1 MQHRLFL
8 LLVSLFP
15 FASSAAE
22 KSAAWNCAQSSD
34 GKEWVCSGDDENSP
48 PKNQVQETT
57 IHSNVLETGNAANK
71 AITTPPVETTPTIKQ
86 SIAPA
91 PKIPE
96 SKQIEVEANLPPAAT
111 VETTPA
117 IKQSIAPAPKIPES
131 KHIEI
136 EPNLPPA
143 TTVETRQINDIPK
156 LLSETA
162 AEWECNSAQT
172 GNQWDCQKTQQ
183 TTLSAN
189 EPETLQETSKVA
201 KKSHSS
207 QGIGIVPPAFTA
219 KEEETFDV
227 LKSQLK
233 IDPWQH
239 CTNPNAP
246 KSTFKSNK
254 TLRNNAPI
262 DVKSNYSEIF
272 DNEISSY
279 FGNVVIKHADQQ
291 LSSDN
296 ANYDSVAKTLDIH
309 GDAYYSDDD
318 LTVHTNAGTF
328 DLDSDQA
335 KLRDVLFIAP
345 SAPLRGHAS
354 AVIRDSKTVSR
365 YQDVAYTSCPTGSQD
380 WVIHASELKIDKEEG
395 EGIAK
400 NAWLEFKGAPVFY
413 SPYMSFPTDSNRKSG
428 FLAPSFGSTQ
438 RSGINFGM
446 PYYWNI
452 APNYDATFKPR
463 YLTKRGILLAGDFR
477 YLTESSQGQTNLE
490 LLPDDYLKQNQ
501 PRYFASVKNTTRFT
515 DKVHANVDLN
525 YVSDKNYFAELG
537 SALSLPNFSYLKSQ
551 ADVGYY
557 GDMMNAVARI
567 ENYQS
572 IDKYLTGN
580 KLPYRKLPEID
591 IHFKHEFNQLPV
603 PVNVAL
609 NNEFVYF
616 QHSSLLNG
624 QRSNVKPSVSMPL
637 QSESAYITPKASLQ
651 YTNYFLSDPLIS
663 GSSSQISR
671 TLPIFSTDS
680 GMTFE
685 RNLNLGG
692 KGFLNTIEPRL
703 FYLYIPRADQKDI
716 PIFDTSAYDIW
727 FNTLFRENRFSGLDR
742 IQDANQVTMAV
753 SSRLIDEHTGKE
765 RAKFSLGNILYF
777 QDREVQAPFYIQ
789 KIDANGKPTLETFTP
804 PTETGSFSNVI
815 GELSAKI
822 NDHVAID
829 SGIQFDPYQNEIS
842 RGKAILHLT
851 NQPNEIINVGY
862 RYRKIAPTIIPN
874 RENDI
879 IQSDMSFH
887 YPVYD
892 NWSAVGRW
900 QYSLLYNSTQ
910 ESFLGIEKEN
920 CCWRFRVVGRRYVN
934 NLNVFSNGADVQGV
948 SQTGIF
954 FQVELKGLTGMG
966 EKLDTFLEQN
976 IYGYRATEQ

>member
-71 AITTPPVETTPTIKQ
+71 AITTPPVETTP
-86 SIAPA
+86 
-91 PKIPE
+91 
-96 SKQIEVEANLPPAAT
+96 
-111 VETTPA
+111 A

-136 EPNLPPA
+136 DANPTPA
-143 TTVETRQINDIPK
+143 ATVETRQLNDTPK

-189 EPETLQETSKVA
+189 EPGTLQETSKVA

-490 LLPDDYLKQNQ
+490 LIPDDYLKQNQ
-501 PRYFASVKNTTRFT
+501 PRFFGSVKHTTRFT
-515 DKVHANVDLN
+515 DKIHTNVDLN

-624 QRSNVKPSVSMPL
+624 QRSNVKPSVSIPL

-663 GSSSQISR
+663 GSSSQVSR

-920 CCWRFRVVGRRYVN
+920 CCWRFRVIGRRYVN

-954 FQVELKGLTGMG
+954 FQVELKGLTGVG
-966 EKLDTFLEQN
+966 EKIDTFLEQN